1 NNIIP
6 AMDRIDTVYLSE
18 PVTFPVCE
26 YQLTNKVE
34 EYTAKIQ
41 IKGNNNPKQNKN
53 DNTIRLD
60 AILLIPVE
68 DAE

>member
-1 NNIIP
+1 
-6 AMDRIDTVYLSE
+6 
-18 PVTFPVCE
+18 
-26 YQLTNKVE
+26 LTNKVE